1 VIKERSTIKS
11 DLRMAASRSSQ
22 IDSLGY
28 PQVNNGGVVDFAA
41 LESKLDRVAPSNDF
55 DQRQSTDLSE

>member
-1 VIKERSTIKS
+1 
-11 DLRMAASRSSQ
+11 MAASRSSQ